1 MQLLWHQFRRLF
13 LGTVVEAL
21 LDAGLSVQLSSLKL
35 DFHDTSK
42 FSVPRL
48 DNYMRFH
55 GTIDMLLAETPSPAA
70 VAGLQAQMTRA
81 WPELLAVLDIPVGD
95 RLTQDRNEVRLE
107 LAAAGPEGQPLR
119 VRFDL
124 VAD

>member
-1 MQLLWHQFRRLF
+1 MQLLWTQFRRLF

-21 LDAGLSVQLSSLKL
+21 LDAGLSVQLSSVKL

-42 FSVPRL
+42 FAVPRL

-55 GTIDMLLAETPSPAA
+55 GAIDMQLAGAPSAA
-70 VAGLQAQMTRA
+70 AIASLQDQIARA
-81 WPELLAVLDIPVGD
+81 WPELLAVLDIPIGD
-95 RLTQDRNEVRLE
+95 RLTQERNDVHLE
-107 LAAAGPEGQPLR
+107 LGPLGPEGQALR